1 MLADLLN
8 KSDKKQNALNTE
20 LSEFN
25 TELKVISSSVY
36 KADSEPIRDHWYYT
50 FHSDDCPIFLKK
62 KKNNQLNWDTL
73 FNQLALGHLVQ
84 RHFYILHLLGGCPIL
99 KGSKHGSLQP
109 SSWHQTTVQTGMQ
122 MPKPENKRRLT
133 AHSTEL
139 GKNCQDQ

>member
-1 MLADLLN
+1 MLADLPN

-62 KKNNQLNWDTL
+62 NKQS
-73 FNQLALGHLVQ
+73 AELGHLIQ
-84 RHFYILHLLGGCPIL
+84 SASTGAFSPKALLHPPPSGWMPYP
-99 KGSKHGSLQP
+99 KGQ
-109 SSWHQTTVQTGMQ
+109 
-122 MPKPENKRRLT
+122 
-133 AHSTEL
+133 
-139 GKNCQDQ
+139 